1 MNKKLLA
8 EGMSGRIYC
17 GRLPS
22 SAAEKDLEALLK
34 SIGKIRDIDF
44 KEGYA
49 YAVFKDYR
57 DADKAVQELN
67 GKEFMGQS
75 ILVERAKDIR
85 NGVGGYTVA
94 GGYTARVRQPKPP
107 PVRTNHRIR
116 VENLPARAKWSELK
130 EFMSV
135 AGEVTF
141 ADTHRRRPGEGV
153 VEFANKEDMINALET
168 LDKHEFL
175 GKKIKLIEET
185 PRSTRDHSVSRSRSL
200 SPSPKRKK
208 NSSSPSSKSKERRS
222 ISRDRSQSPERSR
235 KKHSY
240 SVSPSHSSH
249 RRSRSRSLSNYKT
262 TSHSRRKRSYSKSP
276 RRSRHNSRSRS
287 NSKSKGRSDRHSSS
301 KYKSHKKKKLR
312 SRSHSRSRSPRKHR

>member
-1 MNKKLLA
+1 
-8 EGMSGRIYC
+8 MSGRIYC

-22 SAAEKDLEALLK
+22 NAAEKDLESLLK
-34 SIGKIRDIDF
+34 SIGKVRDIDF

-141 ADTHRRRPGEGV
+141 ADTHRRKPGEGV
-153 VEFANKEDMINALET
+153 VEFANKEDMMNALET

-185 PRSTRDHSVSRSRSL
+185 PRSTRDRSVSRSRSL
-200 SPSPKRKK
+200 SPSPKRKRY
-208 NSSSPSSKSKERRS
+208 SSSPSLSKSKERRS
-222 ISRDRSQSPERSR
+222 YSRDRSKSPERSR

-240 SVSPSHSSH
+240 SVSPSRSS
-249 RRSRSRSLSNYKT
+249 RRRSRSLSLSNHKT
-262 TSHSRRKRSYSKSP
+262 SSSRRKRSYSKSP
-276 RRSRHNSRSRS
+276 KRSRHNSRSRS

-301 KYKSHKKKKLR
+301 KSKSHKKKKHR

>member
-1 MNKKLLA
+1 
-8 EGMSGRIYC
+8 MSGRIYC
-17 GRLPS
+17 GRLS
-22 SAAEKDLEALLK
+22 SNAAEKDLESLLK
-34 SIGKIRDIDF
+34 SIGKVRDIDF

-57 DADKAVQELN
+57 DADRAVEELN

-141 ADTHRRRPGEGV
+141 ADTHRRKPGEGV

-185 PRSTRDHSVSRSRSL
+185 PRSTRDRSVSRSRSL
-200 SPSPKRKK
+200 SPSPKRKRY
-208 NSSSPSSKSKERRS
+208 SSSPSLSKSKERRS
-222 ISRDRSQSPERSR
+222 YSRDRSKSPERSR

-240 SVSPSHSSH
+240 SVSPSRASR
-249 RRSRSRSLSNYKT
+249 RRSRSRSLSNHKT
-262 TSHSRRKRSYSKSP
+262 SYSRRKRSYSKSP

-287 NSKSKGRSDRHSSS
+287 NSKSKGRSGRHSSS
-301 KYKSHKKKKLR
+301 KSKSHKKKKRR
-312 SRSHSRSRSPRKHR
+312 SRSHTRSRSPRKHR

>member
-1 MNKKLLA
+1 
-8 EGMSGRIYC
+8 MSGRIYC

-22 SAAEKDLEALLK
+22 DAAEKDLETLLK

-49 YAVFKDYR
+49 YAVYKDYR

-67 GKEFMGQS
+67 GKDFMGQS

-135 AGEVTF
+135 AGDVTF
-141 ADTHRRRPGEGV
+141 ADTHRRRPGEGL
-153 VEFANKEDMINALET
+153 VEFASKEDMLKALET
-168 LDKHEFL
+168 LDRQEFL
-175 GKKIKLIEET
+175 GKKIKLVEET
-185 PRSTRDHSVSRSRSL
+185 PRSNRDRSQSRSRSR
-200 SPSPKRKK
+200 SVSSSRNRKRH
-208 NSSSPSSKSKERRS
+208 SSSPSLSNSKRRRS
-222 ISRDRSQSPERSR
+222 PSHDRSKSPERSR
-235 KKHSY
+235 KRHAH
-240 SVSPSHSSH
+240 SVSPSRTHPGRSGSRSESNHKSTSGKKRHSKSPQ
-249 RRSRSRSLSNYKT
+249 RSRKSRSRS
-262 TSHSRRKRSYSKSP
+262 H
-276 RRSRHNSRSRS
+276 
-287 NSKSKGRSDRHSSS
+287 SKSKGWSERHSSS
-301 KYKSHKKKKLR
+301 KSHKKKKTKT
-312 SRSHSRSRSPRKHR
+312 RSHSRSRSPKKRRS

>member
-1 MNKKLLA
+1 
-8 EGMSGRIYC
+8 MS
-17 GRLPS
+17 S
-22 SAAEKDLEALLK
+22 NAAEKDLESLLK
-34 SIGKIRDIDF
+34 SIGKVRDIDF

-57 DADKAVQELN
+57 DADRAVEELN

-141 ADTHRRRPGEGV
+141 ADTHRRKPGEGV

-185 PRSTRDHSVSRSRSL
+185 PRSTRDRSVSRSRSL
-200 SPSPKRKK
+200 SPSPKRKRY
-208 NSSSPSSKSKERRS
+208 SSSPSLSKSKERRS
-222 ISRDRSQSPERSR
+222 YSRDRSKSPERSR

-240 SVSPSHSSH
+240 SVSPSRASR
-249 RRSRSRSLSNYKT
+249 RRSRSRSLSNHKT
-262 TSHSRRKRSYSKSP
+262 SYSRRKRSYSKSP

-287 NSKSKGRSDRHSSS
+287 NSKSKGRSGRHSSS
-301 KYKSHKKKKLR
+301 KSKSHKKKKRR
-312 SRSHSRSRSPRKHR
+312 SRSHTRSRSPRKHR

>member
-1 MNKKLLA
+1 
-8 EGMSGRIYC
+8 MSGRIYC

-22 SAAEKDLEALLK
+22 NAAEKDLESLLK
-34 SIGKIRDIDF
+34 SIGKVRDIDF

-57 DADKAVQELN
+57 DADRAVEELN

-141 ADTHRRRPGEGV
+141 ADTHRRKPGEGV

-185 PRSTRDHSVSRSRSL
+185 PRSTRDRSVSRSRSL
-200 SPSPKRKK
+200 SPSPKRKRY
-208 NSSSPSSKSKERRS
+208 SSSPSLSKSKERRS
-222 ISRDRSQSPERSR
+222 YSRDRSKSPERSR

-240 SVSPSHSSH
+240 SVSPSRASR
-249 RRSRSRSLSNYKT
+249 RRSRSRSLSNHKT
-262 TSHSRRKRSYSKSP
+262 SYSRRKRSYSKSP

-301 KYKSHKKKKLR
+301 KSKSHKKKKRR
-312 SRSHSRSRSPRKHR
+312 SQSHTRSRSPRKHR